1 MLKTTKAASDWDT
14 VSVIGTMSALTLGM
28 YLYPPQF
35 LQIPDALSL
44 PS

>member
-14 VSVIGTMSALTLGM
+14 VSAISTSGLTLGM
-28 YLYPPQF
+28 YLCPPQF